1 MTDEE
6 LVKKFLRR
14 DEEAISDAKEQYENY
29 CMYIARNVLSDRG
42 DAEECVN
49 DVLLAAWDSI
59 PPQRPENL
67 KTYLGKL
74 TRRIAINRLNRDNAK
89 KRDADRTAVSLD
101 EIEEIVGEST
111 VEASVETSELSRKIS
126 EFLRSLRETE
136 RNVFIRRYWY
146 GDSIESICVR
156 FGFGKSKTVMMLK
169 RTRDKLSDYLKKEVY
184 LI

>member
-1 MTDEE
+1 M
-6 LVKKFLRR
+6 
-14 DEEAISDAKEQYENY
+14 
-29 CMYIARNVLSDRG
+29 MYIAQNVLSNRG
-42 DAEECVN
+42 DAEECVS
-49 DVLLAAWDSI
+49 DVLLAAWNSI
-59 PPQRPENL
+59 PPQKPENL

-74 TRRIAINRLNRDNAK
+74 TRRIAINRLKRDNAK

-111 VEASVETSELSRKIS
+111 VEASVETSELSKKIS
-126 EFLRSLRETE
+126 TFLRSLRETE

-146 GDSIESICVR
+146 GDSIESICSR

-169 RTRDKLSDYLKKEVY
+169 RTRDKLYDYLKNEGY